1 MQDRALF
8 TLPSAQP
15 NVVFID
21 KQSRTPKH
29 VPMKKIFALAAA
41 AVLFVGSAQSAIIFN
56 PANPLNV
63 VEQDGFTGAVTGV
76 ADPFVEARLRFEF
89 TGLDPSPLPSSFE
102 ISGIS
107 LQGDG
112 ITTSLSFSSITIT
125 GNGIFLTSFV
135 NLNNP
140 IADLDFANTLVSF
153 NLPGGSVINDGAEF
167 TVTARYRSG
176 VEFDQITSSTG
187 PIFEAQNVG
196 PEPIPEPGTWAAA
209 ALLAGGAAFMRWR
222 KRRTA

>member
-1 MQDRALF
+1 MR
-8 TLPSAQP
+8 
-15 NVVFID
+15 
-21 KQSRTPKH
+21 
-29 VPMKKIFALAAA
+29 PMKKTLPLFAAA
-41 AVLFVGSAQSAIIFN
+41 MLGIVATAPAAIIFN

-63 VEQDGFTGAVTGV
+63 VDQGGFTGSTLGV

-89 TGLDPSPLPSSFE
+89 TGLNPSPLPSSFE

-107 LQGDG
+107 LEGDG
-112 ITTSLSFSSITIT
+112 ITTSLSFSPITIT
-125 GNGIFLTSFV
+125 GNGTFLTSFV
-135 NLNNP
+135 NLNTP
-140 IADLDFANTLVSF
+140 ISNLDFANTRVSF
-153 NLPGGSVINDGAEF
+153 NLPGGVINDGAVF
-167 TVTARYRSG
+167 TVTTRYRSG

-222 KRRTA
+222 RRQTA